1 MRWALAGVLA
11 LAVLAATAPV
21 AAQAPEAGRNQI
33 VTTGHARVEVAPDQ
47 ATLTVGAQLQRAT
60 AADAMAEVTNIIT
73 ATLARWQQLGIRR
86 EDIRTSAVQVFP
98 VFSAPREGSPQITGY
113 RAISLLTLTTTNLSL
128 LGRAIDAA
136 VAAGANTIHGIS
148 FGLRSATKARTDA
161 LAMAVREAREK
172 ADAIAQA
179 AGLRIRGIDRIVE
192 GGVEVIV
199 REARAIQAAPASTPV
214 EPGLVTVTAQVTI
227 VFNF

>member
-1 MRWALAGVLA
+1 MRWILAGVLS

-21 AAQAPEAGRNQI
+21 AAQSPEAGRNQI
-33 VTTGHARVEVAPDQ
+33 VTTGHGQVDVPPDQ
-47 ATLTVGAQLQRAT
+47 ATLTVGAQLQRPT
-60 AADAMAEVTNIIT
+60 AAETMAEVNNVIS
-73 ATLARWQQLGIRR
+73 ATLTRWQQLGIRR
-86 EDIRTSAVQVFP
+86 ENIRTSAVQVFP
-98 VFSAPREGSPQITGY
+98 VFSAPREGSPQVTGY

-179 AGLRIRGIDRIVE
+179 AGVRIRGIDRIVE
-192 GGVEVIV
+192 GGVDVIV
-199 REARAIQAAPASTPV
+199 REARAIQAAPAPTPV